1 MDYLHWLKAHPAMDP
16 PSEEALAAEAHQAGA
31 RLRLAART
39 GDLGLLIDHLSQ
51 AYGQIESDCQKLIL
65 ASYYDPTDR
74 QARESFQAL
83 SDHALAYLT
92 EYASLFSA
100 LSDLSRARR
109 GAQALDPG
117 FLAAAKSVGRTYD
130 KALLPLL
137 KEEKAAIETYMQ
149 GLDDMFMSKLSPA
162 RVKGEAR
169 RLLQSMSRDR
179 RKRAYQSLEDRM
191 LGFKSQLEVAFTRL
205 HEVRRTLGQ
214 EGGFSSFYDYALAR
228 GGLTEAM
235 RARIKDFRQLVQKH
249 LLTLSP
255 PIMTM
260 QWERLG
266 IQDPRPWDLMYPA
279 NFGLPTLDPQAFPLD
294 ETYIKALS
302 LIFPDG
308 LALSERMQEEGGLTL
323 GVTGEPGLDSVF
335 SPYCTGAGMSGVL
348 AANFTDLNRS
358 FLVLSQIPQESLGSL
373 LFSETGFLLLD
384 QSDQKT
390 RWPFPPPAERDLV
403 HQLARYSMVFLSQ
416 RAWHLFYGSKTPYA
430 RQYDL
435 SQLALDIPLYCAL
448 DEMEEFLCRA
458 RVTNLAVFRHAWNEI
473 ANRYGLAGT
482 WSGHPG
488 LVPVEDLWLYS
499 PLLWARPLTGIF
511 QTLAAVSVLAT
522 FPLGRRHQALENNFR
537 RLLDLGGQ
545 GQPLESLI
553 QAGYP
558 SPFQEETVIKASFA
572 IMDFLAL

>member
-1 MDYLHWLKAHPAMDP
+1 MDP
-16 PSEEALAAEAHQAGA
+16 PSAETMAAEAHQAGA
-31 RLRLAART
+31 RLRLAAKT
-39 GDLGLLIDHLSQ
+39 GDLGLLIDQLAQ
-51 AYGQIESDCQKLIL
+51 AYGQIESDCQKLLL

-74 QARESFQAL
+74 QARESFKAL
-83 SDHALAYLT
+83 SDHALVYLT
-92 EYASLFSA
+92 EYASFFTA
-100 LSDLSRARR
+100 LSDLPRARR
-109 GAQALDPG
+109 GAQALDPD
-117 FLAAAKSVGRTYD
+117 FLAAAKNRGQTYD

-137 KEEKAAIETYMQ
+137 KEEKGAIETYMQ

-191 LGFKSQLEVAFTRL
+191 QSFKGDLEGAFIRL
-205 HEVRRTLGQ
+205 HEVRRALGQ

-228 GGLTEAM
+228 EGLTEAM
-235 RARIKDFRQLVQKH
+235 RTRIKDFRQLVQKH
-249 LLTLSP
+249 LLTLSR

-266 IQDPRPWDLMYPA
+266 ISDPRPWDLLYPA

-294 ETYIKALS
+294 ETYIKALA

-308 LALSERMQEEGGLTL
+308 LALFERMQEEGGLTL

-348 AANFTDLNRS
+348 AANFSDLNRS
-358 FLVLSQIPQESLGSL
+358 FLVLSQIPQENLGSL

-384 QSDQKT
+384 QAGQKAT
-390 RWPFPPPAERDLV
+390 LPFPPSAERDLI

-416 RAWHLFYGSKTPYA
+416 RAWHLFYGNKTPYA

-435 SQLALDIPLYCAL
+435 SQLALDLPLYCAL

-473 ANRYGLAGT
+473 AKRYGLAGT
-482 WSGHPG
+482 WPGHPG
-488 LVPVEDLWLYS
+488 LVAVEDLWLYS

-511 QTLAAVSVLAT
+511 QTLAAVSVLAS
-522 FPLGRRHQALENNFR
+522 FPLGRRHQALESSFR
-537 RLLDLGGQ
+537 HLLELGGQ
-545 GQPLESLI
+545 GQAMDSMI

-558 SPFQEETVIKASFA
+558 SPFQEETVIKAGFA